1 MKKKKEGALASL
13 LRLISRLDP
22 AALLAFSPVIIQLI
36 SWELTLT
43 VRTARPSWSQITCA
57 RPTFAVEASLI
68 LWLLFFELVV
78 DCPSSEFVQSFQQI
92 VLRAPRAIKSEI
104 RHPALSL
111 GNRGYCWV
119 PFAPGVLDHPVI
131 IPGFESA

>member
-36 SWELTLT
+36 SWELSLT
-43 VRTARPSWSQITCA
+43 VRTARPSWSQVACA

-92 VLRAPRAIKSEI
+92 VLRAPRAIKAEI

-131 IPGFESA
+131 IPGFEPA